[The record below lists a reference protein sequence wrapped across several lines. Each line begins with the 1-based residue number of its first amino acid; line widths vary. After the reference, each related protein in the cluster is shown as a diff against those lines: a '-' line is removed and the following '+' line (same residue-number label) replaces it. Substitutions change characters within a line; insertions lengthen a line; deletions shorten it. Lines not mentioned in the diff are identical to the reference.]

1 MRASIILAVLC
12 LLALGILWFVY
23 DPTQQPFAF
32 SIFFSLVT
40 GFLAG
45 ALSPILLYLISGKTA
60 QDAMSSEF
68 STILNR
74 VYSDYAPQKTYAPST
89 KLNSEFNLDLT
100 QALNEASNYTFVGE
114 TAVHV
119 PARIHRRE
127 ESGRILSSVEVILA
141 YSGEDQMLD
150 QEYAILG
157 TSLSAQRRV
166 AILAAVLG
174 LRDLA
179 EAEPLRMIRLYILKE
194 GLGFRFETTEKVTFL
209 TESPNSLAGGGYP
222 ISYMVDKDS
231 ILGRISAN
239 TLTVSKATA
248 TNFHLN
254 KISKEELITKLGFSV
269 TDDQREAAEKL
280 KDQLKAIEHV

>member
-1 MRASIILAVLC
+1 MRASIILVVVC
-12 LLALGILWFVY
+12 LLALGVLWFVY
-23 DPTQQPFAF
+23 DPAQPAYGV
-32 SIFFSLVT
+32 SVFFSLVT

-60 QDAMSSEF
+60 QDTMSSEF
-68 STILNR
+68 SRILNR
-74 VYSDYAPQKTYAPST
+74 VYSDYAPQKTYAPSK

-100 QALNEASNYTFVGE
+100 KALNEASNYTFVGE

-127 ESGRILSSVEVILA
+127 ESGRILSSVEVVLA
-141 YSGEDQMLD
+141 YSGEDQLLE
-150 QEYAILG
+150 QEYAIPG
-157 TSLSAQRRV
+157 TTLSAKRRV
-166 AILAAVLG
+166 AILSAVLG

-179 EAEPLRMIRLYILKE
+179 EAQPLRMIRLYILKE

-209 TESPNSLAGGGYP
+209 TESPNSLADGGYP

-239 TLTVSKATA
+239 TLTVGKATA
-248 TNFHLN
+248 TSVHLN
-254 KISKEELITKLGFSV
+254 KVTEEELIAKLGFSV
-269 TDDQREAAEKL
+269 TDDQREAAQKL